1 MNRNVS
7 LSLMLPVILFG
18 VGINCYA
25 HEALPVIK
33 TNELKKL
40 GVTDK
45 HYQSYNIEMIE
56 LTGGWFWKPY
66 GEKGYKTTPDTKKN
80 IPQGMNPD
88 AYQYIPPV
96 NLNNEK
102 LITLAKA
109 LSPAYIRVSGTW
121 ANSTYFSPDGK
132 ITTPPHGFNN
142 VLTGKQWA
150 SLVNFSNTV
159 GSPIITSFATSDGT
173 RGKDRLWTSSQ
184 AKEFL
189 QFNRKIGGNIVAAE
203 FMNEPSLAEMGGAFK
218 NYSAT
223 DYANDF
229 SVFYSFMRKNAP
241 DIKILGPGSVGE
253 NVGGW
258 SIYYGNSNFIK
269 TPDIMKN
276 IGANKFDGFSYHHY
290 GAVSQRCYVKG
301 HEDTQTYP
309 EDALTNQWLKRTDD
323 SFNFYKKLRDKYSP
337 GKPIWVTETGESA
350 CGGNPWAGTFL
361 DTFRYTD
368 QLGRLAR
375 KGVSVVA
382 HNTLAVSDYSLL
394 DEKNYNPK
402 PDYWAALLWSKLMG
416 NVVLD
421 TPSTSP
427 DLHLYAQ
434 CLKNSPG
441 GVTLL
446 ALNINNNAFS
456 VKLDKPADIYQ
467 LSADGNINKSS
478 VLLNGNKLQLTSDN
492 RIPHLSPLKNE
503 GRVIIPARSIV
514 FMAVKKAHNPYCY

>member
-1 MNRNVS
+1 
-7 LSLMLPVILFG
+7 MLPVILFG

-159 GSPIITSFATSDGT
+159 GSPI
-173 RGKDRLWTSSQ
+173 
-184 AKEFL
+184 
-189 QFNRKIGGNIVAAE
+189 
-203 FMNEPSLAEMGGAFK
+203 
-218 NYSAT
+218 
-223 DYANDF
+223 
-229 SVFYSFMRKNAP
+229 
-241 DIKILGPGSVGE
+241 
-253 NVGGW
+253 
-258 SIYYGNSNFIK
+258 
-269 TPDIMKN
+269 
-276 IGANKFDGFSYHHY
+276 
-290 GAVSQRCYVKG
+290 
-301 HEDTQTYP
+301 
-309 EDALTNQWLKRTDD
+309 
-323 SFNFYKKLRDKYSP
+323 
-337 GKPIWVTETGESA
+337 PIWVTETGESA

-456 VKLDKPADIYQ
+456 VKLDKPVDIYQ